1 MLLAQSRALH
11 RLAAWT
17 DGWMDGQM
25 AFLLPVL
32 SPTAILV
39 RALLLTQAAAAAG
52 NISPFTT
59 MLSLMIFDR
68 HVKKKKCLF
77 TCSGCLKIVKGK

>member
-1 MLLAQSRALH
+1 MGWGNSACPKQSPAQAGCRD
-11 RLAAWT
+11 RWT
-17 DGWMDGQM
+17 DGQM
-25 AFLLPVL
+25 AFLFPVL

-59 MLSLMIFDR
+59 MLSLMIVDR
-68 HVKKKKCLF
+68 HVKKKKVPF
-77 TCSGCLKIVKGK
+77 YMFWVFKNS